1 MSVIDRF
8 KERTHSDWDLW
19 LIIVLVTVALTCVG
33 IRLKSDSGV
42 TCIPAAQVEEWRRA
56 HPYCTIKN
64 IESMGYASGGE
75 GNHVEIRWV
84 GSLEQPEREE

>member
-1 MSVIDRF
+1 MSVVDRF
-8 KERTHSDWDLW
+8 KERARFDWDMW
-19 LIIVLVTVALTCVG
+19 IIIAALSAIITLAVVVLKKDC
-33 IRLKSDSGV
+33 GV

-84 GSLEQPEREE
+84 GSLEQPEKEE